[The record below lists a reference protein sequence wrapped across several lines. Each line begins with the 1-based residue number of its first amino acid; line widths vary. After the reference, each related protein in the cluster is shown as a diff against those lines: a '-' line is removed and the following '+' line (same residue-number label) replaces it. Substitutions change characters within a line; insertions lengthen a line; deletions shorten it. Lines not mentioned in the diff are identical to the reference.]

1 MTAGASS
8 GHMFIQGQMSLR
20 ESFTTAYGINVAG
33 NNVVTAT
40 FMSLLLKSADPRLI
54 FVTGMSHMTRAAEM
68 YFPTPP
74 LPAGWPKEVSW
85 ETIGYRCSKTALNIL
100 MLDWNHKLKAV
111 RVYSVSTVSRQRCD
125 SQLFGVDDR
134 TASRYGA
141 STLDSW
147 RPT

>member
-74 LPAGWPKEVSW
+74 LPV
-85 ETIGYRCSKTALNIL
+85 